1 MPESSETERLFYKD
15 FFAGSDVKACGK
27 AVGAVVRYF
36 HTVDIEY
43 SLVSGHGRIGG
54 DG

>member
-15 FFAGSDVKACGK
+15 FFAGSDVEACGK
-27 AVGAVVRYF
+27 AVGAIVRYF
-36 HTVDIEY
+36 HTVDIEDG
-43 SLVSGHGRIGG
+43 LVGGHAGIGD